1 MALKIPPIDKQAH
14 FWWGWA
20 IAATLFPFG
29 SWIAIFFA
37 MLLGGIKELWD
48 KQGHGTPDIYDFYA
62 TAFGG
67 VVGTVVC
74 LVLGRMA
81 NG

>member
-1 MALKIPPIDKQAH
+1 MNIPIDKQAH

-20 IAATLFPFG
+20 IAATLYPVSLWLG
-29 SWIAIFFA
+29 IFVA
-37 MLLGGIKELWD
+37 ALMGASKEFWD

-74 LVLGRMA
+74 LVLGRMS

>member
-1 MALKIPPIDKQAH
+1 MKMPAIDKQGH

-20 IAATLFPFG
+20 VSATMFPLGFWFAVFCAVLVGAA
-29 SWIAIFFA
+29 
-37 MLLGGIKELWD
+37 KELWD

-67 VVGTVVC
+67 VIGTVVC
-74 LVLGRMA
+74 LVLGRMP